1 MHDIIVTTGL
11 SKAYDQKQVIH
22 SLNLRVE
29 EGEFFGFLGPNGAG
43 KTTTIRML
51 TGILAPTG
59 GTVTI
64 DGHRLPDERE
74 EAVRSL
80 GAVPE
85 SRGFYE
91 WMTAEEYLA
100 FFAELYGAER
110 MRIDE
115 LLAAT
120 GLADRK
126 HALISTFS
134 FGMRQRLGI
143 ARALLNRPRILFL
156 DEPTI
161 GLDPQGQE
169 DIQRLLRKL
178 NRDGVTIFL
187 SSHLLN
193 EVSSLC
199 TRIGIIDKG
208 RLIAE
213 GTLAELQTKSKM
225 KGGSLTDIFLRL
237 TGGTKS

>member
-1 MHDIIVTTGL
+1 MRDVIVATKL
-11 SKAYDQKQVIH
+11 SKAYDRKRVVH
-22 SLNLRVE
+22 ALDLRIK

-51 TGILAPTG
+51 TGILQPTE

-64 DGHRLPDERE
+64 DGHRLPEERK
-74 EAVRSL
+74 EAARSL

-100 FFAELYGAER
+100 FFAELYGVGEA
-110 MRIDE
+110 RIDE

-126 HALISTFS
+126 RTPISTFS

-143 ARALLNRPRILFL
+143 ARALLNEPRVLFL

-161 GLDPQGQE
+161 GLDPKGQE
-169 DIQRLLRKL
+169 DVQLLLRKL
-178 NRDGVTIFL
+178 NREGVTIFL

-208 RLIAE
+208 RLVAE
-213 GTLAELQTKSKM
+213 GTLGELRTKSGAKD
-225 KGGSLTDIFLRL
+225 GSLTDIFLRL
-237 TGGTKS
+237 TGGRP

>member
-1 MHDIIVTTGL
+1 MRDIITATGL
-11 SKAYDQKQVIH
+11 SKAYDRRRVVDA
-22 SLNLRVE
+22 LTLRVR

-51 TGILAPTG
+51 TGILQPTEG
-59 GTVTI
+59 SIVI
-64 DGHRLPDERE
+64 DGHRLPKERR
-74 EAVRSL
+74 EAVRVL

-91 WMTAEEYLA
+91 WMTAEEYLT
-100 FFAELYGAER
+100 FFARLHGVER
-110 MRIDE
+110 ARIGE
-115 LLAAT
+115 LLDIT
-120 GLADRK
+120 GLAERK
-126 HALISTFS
+126 RSLISTFS

-143 ARALLNRPRILFL
+143 ARALLHRPRVLFL

-169 DIQRLLRKL
+169 DVQRLLRTL
-178 NRDGVTIFL
+178 NREGVTIFL

-193 EVSSLC
+193 EVSALC

-208 RLIAE
+208 RLVAE
-213 GTLAELQTKSKM
+213 GTLAELRKKSGM

-237 TGGTKS
+237 TGGVKP